1 MRRSL
6 ASAGLTAA
14 AALALTG
21 CTPMQTVS
29 TESGEVQLVSEGSM
43 TMCANSP
50 YKPFE
55 FDRGGEIVGLDPDL
69 GTEIARSMGVE
80 LTVLNTSFESLE
92 SGSALSSLQCDV
104 VISGM
109 GATEE
114 RESVMDL
121 SQPYVDDSLAVLTL
135 DDSGIASAEDLPGRR
150 VGVQQGT
157 SGDDYADEAGLEK
170 IQYEDTGLLLQALA
184 TGQLDAV
191 VGNLSIF
198 ADELQT
204 NERATVV
211 DEIGSGEPL
220 VVGVRQGNEN
230 LLRHVD
236 SVLAEME
243 RDGRLDAIR
252 SQWLGAEAA
261 DAARPEA
268 PEAS

>member
-6 ASAGLTAA
+6 ASAGLAAA
-14 AALALTG
+14 AALALSG

-29 TESGEVQLVSEGSM
+29 TESGEVQLVNEGSM

-55 FDRGGEIVGLDPDL
+55 FDRDGEIVGLDPDIA
-69 GTEIARSMGVE
+69 TEIAHSMDVE
-80 LTVLNTSFESLE
+80 LSVLNTSFESLE

-121 SQPYVDDSLAVLTL
+121 SQPYVDDSLAVLSMDGTGV
-135 DDSGIASAEDLPGRR
+135 SSAEDLPGHR

-157 SGDDYADEAGLEK
+157 SGDDYADEAGLDK
-170 IQYEDTGLLLQALA
+170 IQFEDSGLLLQALS
-184 TGQLDAV
+184 TGQIDAV
-191 VGNLSIF
+191 VGNVSIF
-198 ADELQT
+198 ADELQA

-211 DEIGSGEPL
+211 DEIGTGEPL
-220 VVGVRQGNEN
+220 VVGVRQGNES

-236 SVLAEME
+236 SVLEQME
-243 RDGRLDAIR
+243 GDGRLDAIR
-252 SQWLGAEAA
+252 SAWLGPEAA
-261 DAARPEA
+261 EAARPEHVR
-268 PEAS
+268 P